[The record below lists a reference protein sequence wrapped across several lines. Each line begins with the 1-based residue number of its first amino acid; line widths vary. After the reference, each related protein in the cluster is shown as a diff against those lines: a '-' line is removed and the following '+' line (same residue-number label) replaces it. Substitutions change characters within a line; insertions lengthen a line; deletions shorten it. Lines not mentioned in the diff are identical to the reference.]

1 MVEWNHYFSQWTQ
14 TKKKPDTCCS
24 YSGLIISLGRESVTA
39 GSICPSFFLSLSVS
53 LRISHTCGT
62 QTTVK
67 QINSRKAQKA
77 VWAQLDKSHKH
88 YDHRVKDNCRH
99 VEIVWKGLTEG
110 IHILFL
116 SLAGGFDGHS
126 ICLWIKESLFEHSL
140 IQTAGPY
147 TSSTFNLRTGSPL
160 QQKHHL
166 ICYWHRHCGA
176 HLRGW
181 WVCLSGWGGATDCMV

>member
-1 MVEWNHYFSQWTQ
+1 MYVLISLLQTGINFSLILCMFEWNHYFSQWTQ
-14 TKKKPDTCCS
+14 TKKKPDTCCC

-39 GSICPSFFLSLSVS
+39 GFICPSFFLSLSVS

-67 QINSRKAQKA
+67 QINSRKPQKA

-116 SLAGGFDGHS
+116 SLAGGFDVHQQPGRGS
-126 ICLWIKESLFEHSL
+126 GYATLLADSFPPLK
-140 IQTAGPY
+140 G
-147 TSSTFNLRTGSPL
+147 STIR
-160 QQKHHL
+160 
-166 ICYWHRHCGA
+166 
-176 HLRGW
+176 
-181 WVCLSGWGGATDCMV
+181 M

>member
-1 MVEWNHYFSQWTQ
+1 M
-14 TKKKPDTCCS
+14 
-24 YSGLIISLGRESVTA
+24 TA

-67 QINSRKAQKA
+67 QINSRKPQKA

-116 SLAGGFDGHS
+116 SLGSGFDGRGKGEVQVMR
-126 ICLWIKESLFEHSL
+126 LYLLTPF
-140 IQTAGPY
+140 
-147 TSSTFNLRTGSPL
+147 
-160 QQKHHL
+160 HHL
-166 ICYWHRHCGA
+166 KDLQSACEHQN
-176 HLRGW
+176 
-181 WVCLSGWGGATDCMV
+181 